1 MITVYKDGTGIPEVI
16 KELQKGEIKLK
27 KEKKR
32 TVKKLRHSEM
42 FYSIQGE
49 GRFVG
54 TPSVFLRLYGCNFEC
69 PGFGQPRGQLIPRDE
84 MPWKKLDVSQYK
96 SIEELP
102 VMKIGC
108 DSSASWAK
116 EYMHLST
123 FEEADI
129 IAEKLIDLCP
139 DKKW

>member
-16 KELQKGEIKLK
+16 QELQEQAKDM
-27 KEKKR
+27 
-32 TVKKLRHSEM
+32 KKLRYSEM

-54 TPSVFLRLYGCNFEC
+54 TPSVFLRLFGCNFEC

-108 DSSASWAK
+108 DSAASWAK
-116 EYMHLST
+116 EDMHLLVT
-123 FEEADI
+123 R
-129 IAEKLIDLCP
+129 L
-139 DKKW
+139 